1 VGRRW
6 YWTTRLCG
14 REAGGEVDV
23 FNIIFC
29 TQKYRLQNK
38 YLSFTPQNTVAGFP
52 DYLKVGRS
60 RKMEEHEAKASNI
73 KEVALKSWFPV
84 GVEIGLQG
92 SKLRWLLMIG
102 GQQMMAKRVWG
113 RGRSNQK
120 VCILLVGRD
129 PRYICWKRW
138 LG

>member
-1 VGRRW
+1 M
-6 YWTTRLCG
+6 
-14 REAGGEVDV
+14 
-23 FNIIFC
+23 
-29 TQKYRLQNK
+29 
-38 YLSFTPQNTVAGFP
+38 AGFP

-73 KEVALKSWFPV
+73 KEVALKSWFPA
-84 GVEIGLQG
+84 GVEIGLQR

-102 GQQMMAKRVWG
+102 GQQLMAKRVCG

-129 PRYICWKRW
+129 TSAGRDGWDKHH
-138 LG
+138 G